1 MELGGLEQR
10 LGPRLGLE
18 LLGFHSVES
27 GPRRGAL
34 LLHIRGPIDGLG
46 RGSGVRGAAEES
58 RQAGADCDRGRAVP
72 GGCLQG
78 LGRWEEAPTGARGR
92 PEEGRLGEWNGV
104 HRGDLSVRS
113 EVGSQ
118 VSRCAR

>member
-1 MELGGLEQR
+1 MWRVVPGG
-10 LGPRLGLE
+10 GS
-18 LLGFHSVES
+18 LL
-27 GPRRGAL
+27 P
-34 LLHIRGPIDGLG
+34 HIRGPSDGLG

-92 PEEGRLGEWNGV
+92 PEEGRLGGWNGV
-104 HRGDLSVRS
+104 HGGDLSVRS
-113 EVGSQ
+113 GVGSQ
-118 VSRCAR
+118 VPRYAG

>member
-46 RGSGVRGAAEES
+46 RGSGVRGAAEPES
-58 RQAGADCDRGRAVP
+58 RQAGADCDRPRCPWGVSAGPGKMGR
-72 GGCLQG
+72 GSHWSQG
-78 LGRWEEAPTGARGR
+78 ETRRGETGRV
-92 PEEGRLGEWNGV
+92 EWCPWG
-104 HRGDLSVRS
+104 
-113 EVGSQ
+113 
-118 VSRCAR
+118 